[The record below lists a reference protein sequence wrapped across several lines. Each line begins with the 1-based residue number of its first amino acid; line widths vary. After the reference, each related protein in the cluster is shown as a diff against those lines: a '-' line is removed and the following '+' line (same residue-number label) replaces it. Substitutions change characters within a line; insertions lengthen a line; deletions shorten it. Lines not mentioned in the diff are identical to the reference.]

1 MTVITYS
8 LQLLLIA
15 MTDIAIADQLVKGD
29 ASSEGLSY
37 PGGCIS
43 DWRGLKKA
51 YLDRQSSA
59 DAENSIFNF
68 YPSDAINYGVL
79 VMFYDMGPHSNTSTS
94 GRRECC
100 QRGSKD
106 CIIHFIYRFKI
117 FRDISPQLLDVRIG
131 HRTFNTSRSR
141 DAYEIT
147 QLCWSPPSLCSNS
160 QMERDLQEFSQQVQ
174 CKRYSHTLV

>member
-1 MTVITYS
+1 MISYS
-8 LQLLLIA
+8 HLLLLIIVTTVTTA
-15 MTDIAIADQLVKGD
+15 TRPARGNA
-29 ASSEGLSY
+29 SEGRSN

-59 DAENSIFNF
+59 DVENSIFNF
-68 YPSDAINYGVL
+68 YPSDAINFGVQ
-79 VMFYDMGPHSNTSTS
+79 VMFYDVRPPPNTSTS

-117 FRDISPQLLDVRIG
+117 FRDIYPPLLYDRSGHEKIG
-131 HRTFNTSRSR
+131 SVSL
-141 DAYEIT
+141 YELT
-147 QLCWSPPSLCSNS
+147 QLCWPPPPLCNSSLMGRC
-160 QMERDLQEFSQQVQ
+160 LYEFSNQVQ
-174 CKRYSHTLV
+174 SNLKR

>member
-15 MTDIAIADQLVKGD
+15 MTSIGIADQLVNGD
-29 ASSEGLSY
+29 ASTEGLSN

-59 DAENSIFNF
+59 DAKNSIFNF

-79 VMFYDMGPHSNTSTS
+79 VMFYDVGPHSNTSTS
-94 GRRECC
+94 
-100 QRGSKD
+100 
-106 CIIHFIYRFKI
+106 
-117 FRDISPQLLDVRIG
+117 
-131 HRTFNTSRSR
+131 
-141 DAYEIT
+141 
-147 QLCWSPPSLCSNS
+147 
-160 QMERDLQEFSQQVQ
+160 DLQRHFSTAVA
-174 CKRYSHTLV
+174 CPRRS